1 MRRVRSSAEDEVK
14 GEDEHGD
21 VDTNGNGADGSLD
34 GGNRAGF
41 LFKIFGASVEVDQGG
56 KDEGNPE
63 GQDDEGEIIDE
74 IGAARKEPG
83 KRGKGN

>member
-1 MRRVRSSAEDEVK
+1 MRWVGWSAEDEVK
-14 GEDEHGD
+14 GEDEHSD

-34 GGNRAGF
+34 GGNGAGF

-56 KDEGNPE
+56 EDESNPE
-63 GQDDEGEIIDE
+63 GEDDEGEIIYE
-74 IGAARKEPG
+74 IGAARKKPG

>member
-1 MRRVRSSAEDEVK
+1 MRWVRPSAQDEVK

-21 VDTNGNGADGSLD
+21 VDTNGDGADGSLD
-34 GGNRAGF
+34 GGNSAGF

-63 GQDDEGEIIDE
+63 GEDNEGEIIDE
-74 IGAARKEPG
+74 IGATRKEPR
-83 KRGKGN
+83 KRGKWD